1 MRTAERWSAS
11 SHPSASDA
19 ADSMETAVSDVCLTV
34 ERDFASA
41 WWLLAESTGHEL
53 HDEPEL
59 RWFHTGLPDPHLNPV
74 LATRLE
80 PREAD
85 SAIDRMVSELTN
97 RGAPFMWWVSPSSAP
112 DDLAGRLTRRGFV
125 ADDPWPGMT
134 VETDAVR
141 TPSPVPGLVIRRVTT
156 DAELDTYVGLF
167 APMLSPSPAFT
178 ALLVDATRRIG
189 YDEAAPEV
197 HFVGFVDHRPVA
209 TVSLLTAGGAA
220 GIYNVATIER
230 ARGRGI
236 GAAMTAAAVE
246 AGRQR
251 GLTTA
256 TLQASTMGRSV
267 YESLGFRHACDL
279 VPYRPPAQ
287 VSRRFRVRNS

>member
-1 MRTAERWSAS
+1 VT
-11 SHPSASDA
+11 SDA
-19 ADSMETAVSDVCLTV
+19 CLKV
-34 ERDFASA
+34 ERDFVAA
-41 WWLLAESTGHEL
+41 WWLLAEATGHEL
-53 HDEPEL
+53 HDGPDL

-74 LATRLE
+74 LTTRLE
-80 PREAD
+80 PDEAD
-85 SAIDRMVSELTN
+85 AVIDRMIAELTE
-97 RGAPFMWWVSPSSAP
+97 RGAPFMWWVTPSSSP
-112 DDLAGRLTRRGFV
+112 HDLAARLTNRGFV
-125 ADDPWPGMT
+125 RDEPWPGMT
-134 VETDAVR
+134 VETDVMR
-141 TPSPVPGLVIRRVTT
+141 QPSPVPGLVIRRVTT
-156 DAELDTYVGLF
+156 DEELETYVELF

-178 ALLVDATRRIG
+178 ALLVEATRRIG

-197 HFVGFVDHRPVA
+197 HYVGFVDRQPVA

-256 TLQASTMGRSV
+256 TLQASTMGRSI
-267 YESLGFRHACDL
+267 YESLGFRQACDL
-279 VPYRPPAQ
+279 VPYRSPAP
-287 VSRRFRVRNS
+287 S